1 VSSAIY
7 STTADFERLAAA
19 ITSIQDATES
29 SNTTSKSPTDAK
41 APPAD
46 HVKPDVSKGETKVY
60 QSTESEGSDHVSVV
74 SKSLQ
79 NFYGCVALLSP
90 SGGHLR
96 ALFIFRLLH
105 HSRQ

>member
-7 STTADFERLAAA
+7 NTTADFERLAAA
-19 ITSIQDATES
+19 ITSIQDATEAS
-29 SNTTSKSPTDAK
+29 DTTSKSPTDSK

-46 HVKPDVSKGETKVY
+46 HVKPDVSKRETKVY

-79 NFYGCVALLSP
+79 NFYGCVSLLSP

-96 ALFIFRLLH
+96 ALLVLCLPH
-105 HSRQ
+105 HSIQ